1 MALAVL
7 LRDPEENPV
16 ALSDR
21 PFRTGPAEEGGGAP
35 GRGCQPPPPLTE
47 GLVLLRGEPTAT
59 PLRSLRGI
67 FLQPTSGRL
76 SRASLKGLGRGEKNN
91 NWRGGGKKRLSWQL
105 YLWQGRLR
113 GKGSGPHGGGEG
125 LSYGGGGADRRRAPG
140 SEPGLTAPN
149 SRSGEQ
155 GAAGRAGPALPNGPR
170 PSATRRAGAG
180 PALLTL
186 PRSFRRGAR
195 PGSPHRSAL
204 PLLSGFFP

>member
-91 NWRGGGKKRLSWQL
+91 NWRGGG
-105 YLWQGRLR
+105 
-113 GKGSGPHGGGEG
+113 GGGKEAFVAVVP
-125 LSYGGGGADRRRAPG
+125 LARQAPG
-140 SEPGLTAPN
+140 EGQ
-149 SRSGEQ
+149 R
-155 GAAGRAGPALPNGPR
+155 PA
-170 PSATRRAGAG
+170 RR
-180 PALLTL
+180 
-186 PRSFRRGAR
+186 RRGAELR
-195 PGSPHRSAL
+195 RRRR
-204 PLLSGFFP
+204 